1 MIEIRKKLK
10 ASRAAYN
17 IAVKG
22 ALELPFDARQKT
34 RQRATLASGEEVG
47 LLLPRGEVLRGGDL
61 LVASDGRVIEVVARP
76 EAVLHVTCDTPEDLL
91 RAAYHLGNRHVAV
104 EVGEGYLRLAA
115 DHVLEGMLEGLG
127 ANVESLQAPF
137 EPEAGAYEAGHRH
150 EEGSG
155 PGKIH
160 HYGEV
165 HDQGHDHGETGHV
178 HGPNCGHDHGRGAK
192 HDQAG
197 HEEVHVHGPGCGHD
211 HGHEH
216 AQAHAEAHV
225 HGPNCGH
232 DHSHDTAGKPH
243 AHDEHAGHEH
253 HAGCSHDHDHGHDHK
268 HDHDHGHGHKH

>member
-22 ALELPFDARQKT
+22 TLELPFDARQKT
-34 RQRATLASGEEVG
+34 RLRTSLASGEEVG
-47 LLLPRGEVLRGGDL
+47 LMLPRGEVLRGGDL
-61 LVASDGRVIEVVARP
+61 LVASDGRVIEVVAQT

-115 DHVLEGMLEGLG
+115 DHVLEGMLSGLG
-127 ANVESLQAPF
+127 AKVKSLQAPF
-137 EPEAGAYEAGHRH
+137 EPEAGAYEAGHQH

-160 HYGEV
+160 QYGETG
-165 HDQGHDHGETGHV
+165 HDDHDHGAGHV
-178 HGPNCGHDHGRGAK
+178 HGPNCGHDHGRKPAQDA
-192 HDQAG
+192 HD
-197 HEEVHVHGPGCGHD
+197 HDHD
-211 HGHEH
+211 HGHAHDHGHDHVH
-216 AQAHAEAHV
+216 AQAESHV

-232 DHSHDTAGKPH
+232 DHAHEETHDHAPQAH
-243 AHDEHAGHEH
+243 AHDEHEH
-253 HAGCSHDHDHGHDHK
+253 HAGCGHDHGPG
-268 HDHDHGHGHKH
+268 HDHGHGHKH